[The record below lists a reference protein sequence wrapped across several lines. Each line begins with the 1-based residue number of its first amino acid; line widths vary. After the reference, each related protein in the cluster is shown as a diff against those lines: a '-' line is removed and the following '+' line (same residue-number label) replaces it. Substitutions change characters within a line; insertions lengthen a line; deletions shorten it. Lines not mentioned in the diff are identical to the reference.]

1 MGDVTMIGLGE
12 MGGAMARAF
21 LRAGHDVTVWNRTST
36 KAEQVM
42 TEGAHVAR
50 DVLAAIE
57 ASPIILTCVS
67 SYATA
72 QALLDDQATAE
83 ALAGRTL
90 VQLGSGTPQ
99 EARDMRGWVLE
110 KDAQYLDAAL
120 LGWPR
125 QIGTAEMTILVS
137 GDTATFEAHRNL
149 LGALAGNLVHMGE
162 PIGLS
167 STVFSA
173 VLSYLA
179 GRWIGLC
186 HGALICEAEG
196 FGVAAFGEILAQQ
209 AQVLGEDARHM
220 GEVIEKNEY
229 DNPESTLETAGNDI
243 IRLMQLSR
251 EAGINAEFPVFAGEL
266 FRRAI
271 EAGHGAQEHAA
282 LIKLLRAGEA

>member
-1 MGDVTMIGLGE
+1 MGDATIIGLGE
-12 MGGAMARAF
+12 MGGAMARAL

-36 KAEQVM
+36 KAEQIM

-72 QALLDDQATAE
+72 RALLDDQATAD

-99 EARDMRGWVLE
+99 EARDMQGWVLE

-137 GDTATFEAHRNL
+137 GDTATFETHKKL

-243 IRLMQLSR
+243 IRLTQLSR

-266 FRRAI
+266 FRRAM

>member
-1 MGDVTMIGLGE
+1 MSDVTMIGLGE
-12 MGGAMARAF
+12 MGGAMVRAL
-21 LRAGHDVTVWNRTST
+21 LRAGYDVTVWNRTPS
-36 KAEQVM
+36 KAEQLI
-42 TEGAHVAR
+42 TEGASVAP
-50 DVLAAIE
+50 DILSAIG
-57 ASPIILTCVS
+57 ASPIIFTCVS
-67 SYATA
+67 NYAA
-72 QALLDDQATAE
+72 ARALLDGQETGG

-90 VQLGSGTPQ
+90 VQFGSGTPQ
-99 EARDMRGWVLE
+99 EARSMQDWVLA
-110 KDAQYLDAAL
+110 KDGRYLDAAL

-125 QIGTAEMTILVS
+125 QIGTTEMTILLS
-137 GDTATFEAHRNL
+137 GEMATFEEHKKL

-196 FGVAAFGEILAQQ
+196 FGIAAFGEILAQQ

-220 GEVIEKNEY
+220 GEVIGKNEY

-243 IRLMQLSR
+243 IRLIQLSE
-251 EAGINAEFPVFAGEL
+251 EAGINAEFPVFAGGL

-271 EAGHGAQEHAA
+271 DAGHGAQEHAA
-282 LIKLLRAGEA
+282 LIKLLRAGKI

>member
-42 TEGAHVAR
+42 TEGAHVVR

-72 QALLDDQATAE
+72 RALLDDQATAE

-99 EARDMRGWVLE
+99 EARDMQGWVLE

>member
-1 MGDVTMIGLGE
+1 MSDVTMIGLGE

-21 LRAGHDVTVWNRTST
+21 LRAGYDVTVWNRTAT
-36 KAEQVM
+36 KSEQIM
-42 TEGAHVAR
+42 TEGARVAR
-50 DVLAAIE
+50 DTLTAIE

-67 SYATA
+67 SYSAA
-72 QALLDDQATAE
+72 LALLDERKIAD
-83 ALAGRTL
+83 ALTGRTL

-99 EARDMRGWVLE
+99 EARDMQGWVLE

-125 QIGTAEMTILVS
+125 QIGTADMTILVS
-137 GDTATFEAHRNL
+137 GDTSTFETHRNL
-149 LGALAGNLVHMGE
+149 LGALAGNLLHMGE
-162 PIGLS
+162 SVGLS

-209 AQVLGEDARHM
+209 AQVLGADARHM
-220 GEVIEKNEY
+220 GEVIEKDAY
-229 DNPESTLETAGNDI
+229 DNPESTLKTAGNDI
-243 IRLMQLSR
+243 IRLIQLSE
-251 EAGINAEFPVFAGEL
+251 EAGINAEFPGFAGGL

-282 LIKLLRAGEA
+282 LIKLLRAGNI

>member
-1 MGDVTMIGLGE
+1 MSDATMIGLGE
-12 MGGAMARAF
+12 MGSAMARA
-21 LRAGHDVTVWNRTST
+21 LHRAGYDVTVWNRTPAKS
-36 KAEQVM
+36 EQLV
-42 TEGAHVAR
+42 TEGAYVAPDIR
-50 DVLAAIE
+50 AAIK
-57 ASPIILTCVS
+57 ASPIVLTCVS
-67 SYATA
+67 SYAA
-72 QALLDDQATAE
+72 ARALLDGQETTG

-99 EARDMRGWVLE
+99 EARDMEGWALG
-110 KDAQYLDAAL
+110 KDVKYLDAAL

-125 QIGTAEMTILVS
+125 QIGTADMTILVS
-137 GDTATFEAHRNL
+137 GDSATFETHQKL

-162 PIGLS
+162 PVGLS

-196 FGVAAFGEILAQQ
+196 FSVAAFGEILAQQ

-229 DNPESTLETAGNDI
+229 DNPESTLKTAGNDI
-243 IRLMQLSR
+243 IRLIQLSE
-251 EAGINAEFPVFAGEL
+251 EAGINAQFPVFAGGL
-266 FRRAI
+266 FRKAM